1 MNDLRYAWRSLL
13 RTPGFTVAALVTL
26 ALGIGATTTIL
37 SLVNAVL
44 LKPVPYPEPDRLA
57 VLTSTNGSFQS
68 GLVFTLVRDRIHGIE
83 SVAAQSVSTAWNL
96 STPVSAVSVRG
107 LRVSTNYLK
116 VHGVR
121 PRLGREFSE
130 VEDQPL
136 GPDVAMISESLR
148 HTLFGDDAGLGRD
161 VTLGGAPYTVVGVLP
176 ADFQSIPAA
185 DVLTPLRTTERDT
198 GVNYR
203 VLGRTRPDVAPEAAG
218 AELEAMRSDLL
229 RTIPG
234 LTEARVPHFSWV
246 GYRDVLGRGVR
257 QPLLVLLGAVAFLL
271 LIACVNVANLY
282 IARAVARHREIA
294 TRAALGAGRSQLMKA
309 VLSEALLLAAAGAV
323 LGVGLASVLTHGLLS
338 IVSQDAASDLL
349 AGATIGIDWRVLL
362 VTTGLSIGAGLFFG
376 LAPAFMLSRLD
387 ARSALGA
394 RSTAGPRTA
403 LLRRALTVAEVAM
416 ALVLLVGAGL
426 LIRSFVKL
434 TSVDL
439 GFSAR
444 GVIIGRMSLQG
455 TSAEN
460 AATRTRLLD
469 QALQAIRQLPGVS
482 AAAVSNHVPV
492 ESGLNLTLMPPHG
505 ARIEQG
511 RSVDWRYVTPEY
523 FSLFQIATRVGRT
536 FDDRDRAGS
545 QLVAVVNEA
554 FARTYFGR
562 TDIIGRT
569 IALAPAMKDGPREI
583 IGVVADVKARSNS
596 GFNRVG
602 FNALAAPTAPAIFVP
617 AAQAPDVA
625 VQIANQFF
633 DMKWIVRTS
642 GSIPALERGMQ
653 EAVRAVDTTLP
664 FARFET
670 MDAVIGRDLDMQ
682 RLLTVLLGAFA
693 SSAMLLACVGLYGL
707 IAYSAMQ
714 RRQEVGVRMALG
726 ATGSRILK
734 AFVGEGI
741 VIALAGLS
749 LGIGGAVL
757 VTRLLTSRLFDVT
770 PLDLATFTAA
780 AAVLVVVATGA
791 ALIPALGASRTSPAR
806 ALRGE

>member
-1 MNDLRYAWRSLL
+1 ML
-13 RTPGFTVAALVTL
+13 RTPGFTSAALLTL
-26 ALGIGATTTIL
+26 ALGIGATTAIF

-44 LKPVPYPEPDRLA
+44 LKPVPYPDSNRLV
-57 VLTSTNGSFQS
+57 VLTSTNGPFQS
-68 GLVFTLVRDRIHGIE
+68 GLVFTLVRDRIQGIE
-83 SVAAQSVSTAWNL
+83 SVAAQSLSTAWNL
-96 STPVSAVSVRG
+96 STPTAAINVRG
-107 LRVSTNYLK
+107 LRVSTGYLK

-121 PRLGREFSE
+121 PRLGREFSD
-130 VEDQPL
+130 VEDGPN
-136 GPDVAMISESLR
+136 GPDVAIISESLR
-148 HTLFGDDAGLGRD
+148 QTLFGDRDGLGRD
-161 VTLGGAPYTVVGVLP
+161 VTLGGKPHTVVGVLP
-176 ADFQSIPAA
+176 ADFQPIPAA
-185 DVLTPLRTTERDT
+185 EVLTPLRTTERDT
-198 GVNYR
+198 GTNYR
-203 VLGRTRPDVAPEAAG
+203 VLGRTRPDVTPDAAG
-218 AELEAMRSDLL
+218 AELEVMRSDLL

-234 LTEARVPHFSWV
+234 LIESRVPHFSWV

-282 IARAVARHREIA
+282 IARAISRHREIA
-294 TRAALGAGRSQLMKA
+294 TRAALGAARSQLIAA
-309 VLSEALLLAAAGAV
+309 VLSEALLLAGAGAV
-323 LGVGLASVLTHGLLS
+323 LGVAVASVLTRGLLS

-349 AGATIGIDWRVLL
+349 AGATIGIDWRVLV

-376 LAPAFMLSRLD
+376 LAPALMLSRLD

-394 RSTAGPRTA
+394 RATAGPRTA
-403 LLRRALTVAEVAM
+403 LLRRALTVAEVAL

-444 GVIIGRMSLQG
+444 GVIVGRMSLQG

-460 AATRTRLLD
+460 AATRTRLLEE
-469 QALQAIRQLPGVS
+469 ALQAIRQLPGVS
-482 AAAVSNHVPV
+482 AVAVSNHVPV
-492 ESGLNLTLMPPHG
+492 ESGLNLTLLPPEG
-505 ARIEQG
+505 SLIEQG
-511 RSVDWRYVTPEY
+511 RAVDWRYVTPEY
-523 FSLFQIATRVGRT
+523 FSLFQIATRLGRT

-545 QLVAVVNEA
+545 QPVAVVNEA

-562 TDIIGRT
+562 TDVIGRT

-583 IGVVADVKARSNS
+583 VGVVADVKARSNS
-596 GFNRVG
+596 GFTRG
-602 FNALAAPTAPAIFVP
+602 LNALASATAPAMFVP

-625 VQIANQFF
+625 VQIANRFF
-633 DMKWIVRTS
+633 DMKWIVRTT

-682 RLLTVLLGAFA
+682 RLLTVLLAAFA

-707 IAYSAMQ
+707 IAYSALQ

-726 ATGSRILK
+726 ATGARILK
-734 AFVGEGI
+734 AFVGEGLT
-741 VIALAGLS
+741 IAVVGLS

-757 VTRLLTSRLFDVT
+757 VTRVLTSRLFGVT
-770 PLDLATFTAA
+770 PLDIPTFTAA
-780 AAVLVVVATGA
+780 ALALVLVAVAAAVIPATGA
-791 ALIPALGASRTSPAR
+791 ARTSPAQ